1 MAAPSSPKRQ
11 EAVVSSSVAP
21 SISLSAADDFL
32 RRTRRWLRYRREL
45 AGFVIDVLCVLVS
58 ERATGRLTINLT
70 RGCAASAEFENN
82 ECEDTPLDAISLDS
96 QSAM

>member
-1 MAAPSSPKRQ
+1 
-11 EAVVSSSVAP
+11 VAP
-21 SISLSAADDFL
+21 PSALDIGIADDFY

-82 ECEDTPLDAISLDS
+82 ECVDVGGDANLLDT
-96 QSAM
+96 